1 MIKETLLAGT
11 IALSLTGCS
20 SFLPEVT
27 KYSTEPVE
35 RPLLVLPES
44 EIVNMKEVDYIVVTE
59 ENIQEVWAELEA
71 SGKSIVLF
79 ALTSDGFQLQK
90 FQNHGFEISIVEKYG
105 EHLGFKDSDYKELGV
120 EILTNK
126 SEVLNNADIIRYLS
140 EQKAVIIAYKEYYE
154 KADKAIV
161 DANDKNTKE
170 AKASDSFSIKKFLNS
185 D

>member
-1 MIKETLLAGT
+1 
-11 IALSLTGCS
+11 
-20 SFLPEVT
+20 
-27 KYSTEPVE
+27 
-35 RPLLVLPES
+35 
-44 EIVNMKEVDYIVVTE
+44 MKEVDYIVVTE

-79 ALTSDGFQLQK
+79 ALTSDGYENLA
-90 FQNHGFEISIVEKYG
+90 
-105 EHLGFKDSDYKELGV
+105 
-120 EILTNK
+120 
-126 SEVLNNADIIRYLS
+126 LNNADIIRYLS

>member
-44 EIVNMKEVDYIVVTE
+44 EIVNMKDVDYIVVTK
-59 ENIQEVWAELEA
+59 ENVDEVWAELEA

-79 ALTSDGFQLQK
+79 ALTADGYENLA
-90 FQNHGFEISIVEKYG
+90 
-105 EHLGFKDSDYKELGV
+105 
-120 EILTNK
+120 
-126 SEVLNNADIIRYLS
+126 LNNADIIRYLS
-140 EQKAVIIAYKEYYE
+140 EQRAVVVAYKEYYE
-154 KADKAIV
+154 KADKAIG
-161 DANDKNTKE
+161 DANSEDTKDAE
-170 AKASDSFSIKKFLNS
+170 ASSSFSIKKFLNS

>member
-79 ALTSDGFQLQK
+79 ALTSDGYENLA
-90 FQNHGFEISIVEKYG
+90 
-105 EHLGFKDSDYKELGV
+105 
-120 EILTNK
+120 
-126 SEVLNNADIIRYLS
+126 LNNADIIRYLS

-154 KADKAIV
+154 KADKAIG
-161 DANDKNTKE
+161 DANDKNKKDVE
-170 AKASDSFSIKKFLNS
+170 AEASDSFSIKKFLNS

>member
-11 IALSLTGCS
+11 LALSLGGCS

-35 RPLLVLPES
+35 RPLLVLPQS
-44 EIVNMKEVDYIVVTE
+44 EIVNMKEVDYIIVTE
-59 ENIQEVWAELEA
+59 ENIAEVWAELEA

-79 ALTSDGFQLQK
+79 ALTSDGYENLA
-90 FQNHGFEISIVEKYG
+90 
-105 EHLGFKDSDYKELGV
+105 
-120 EILTNK
+120 
-126 SEVLNNADIIRYLS
+126 LNNADIIRYLS

-154 KADKAIV
+154 KADKAIG
-161 DANDKNTKE
+161 DANGKNE
-170 AKASDSFSIKKFLNS
+170 SGEDAKGSDSFSIKKFLNT